1 MLIRYG
7 VDRSPQNPYDGEI
20 RNTTAPGQQAYAFDL
35 SGANLFGSS
44 LTATTPV
51 GAPPSPVTLMN
62 WNLSRADLSEVNG
75 LAEADLRG
83 ANLSGANLI
92 DTSLE
97 GANLSGANLSRAA
110 LSGAN
115 LSGANL
121 TGANLTSVDLQKSW
135 TSTRPP

>member
-62 WNLSRADLSEVNG
+62 WNLSRADLS
-75 LAEADLRG
+75 
-83 ANLSGANLI
+83 
-92 DTSLE
+92 
-97 GANLSGANLSRAA
+97 GANLSRAA